1 MASRRCRDDSAFHW
15 TLGNYYLPL
24 VHLSPPRVTQN
35 CDFKQDDALPEVNR
49 SFGSRLLAEFVAE
62 LFQTV
67 LAEMH

>member
-1 MASRRCRDDSAFHW
+1 LVIWKIPQIGPKYGFDRDFVEFS
-15 TLGNYYLPL
+15 
-24 VHLSPPRVTQN
+24 VTQK

-67 LAEMH
+67 KNVWKL